1 MNVGIEIGG
10 TKLQVVSGNGQ
21 IEQRFRFAVDKA
33 QGATGILEQ
42 IERALTQ
49 VNGQIDAVGVGFGGP
64 VDGQTGRIT
73 TSHQIDGWTGF
84 GLADWLRERT
94 RCPQIR
100 VENDANVAALGEALH
115 GAGRGFRH
123 VFYVTLGS
131 GVGGGMVVGG
141 QIYRGAMPGEAEI
154 GHLRLD
160 RYGKTL
166 ESVCSGWAV
175 DREIRRALDELPSE
189 SLLKRLV
196 GEQTS
201 GEARFLGEAWARG
214 DGTARRILHRLC
226 DDLAF
231 GLSHVV
237 HLFHP
242 EVIILGGGLSLIG
255 EPLRAGVEKILPD
268 YVMQAFQPPSAIRL
282 AKLGEDVVPMGA
294 LSL

>member
-115 GAGRGFRH
+115 GAGRGFGH

-154 GHLRLD
+154 GHAEQRRRKERTGCGQWRSRLD
-160 RYGKTL
+160 G
-166 ESVCSGWAV
+166 
-175 DREIRRALDELPSE
+175 RA
-189 SLLKRLV
+189 
-196 GEQTS
+196 
-201 GEARFLGEAWARG
+201 AR
-214 DGTARRILHRLC
+214 
-226 DDLAF
+226 
-231 GLSHVV
+231 
-237 HLFHP
+237 
-242 EVIILGGGLSLIG
+242 
-255 EPLRAGVEKILPD
+255 RAGVGDAWL
-268 YVMQAFQPPSAIRL
+268 V
-282 AKLGEDVVPMGA
+282 
-294 LSL
+294 